1 MLVYDYENQF
11 EVDIKPFGYHC
22 IICLLLM
29 RDQQYFELHIS
40 VAVFASV
47 NIQYKY
53 SAIMFICL
61 NTFGKKSA

>member
-11 EVDIKPFGYHC
+11 EVDIKPCEYLS
-22 IICLLLM
+22 IICSLLM
-29 RDQQYFELHIS
+29 RDQQYLELHIS
-40 VAVFASV
+40 VAVFVSV